1 MSLPNQFIRS
11 FTMHSRLKP
20 LSAPM
25 KNAASQRVR
34 RKVLAAALLAASLG
48 VSVTAHDATPE
59 NPPELKDFRLDTP
72 PPREKAPEAAPPPIV
87 APEPQPK
94 AERPRAE
101 PTTPRP
107 APKTAPSRE
116 AEAQPSPV
124 QPESQAQP
132 SAVEPGIL
140 PESLPQAEAPTESEP
155 AATPSE
161 TGSLASTLLDLW
173 PILAALIALLAGWL
187 AFRWFRNRQPDA
199 LEGIAQSSEP
209 PITPTVPPPGP
220 EPTTP
225 QPAVSRGSLS
235 ASFEPSDARLS
246 IANLTITGCLRLR
259 YDGPEALQSLRLRN
273 LVISASEGQ
282 RSFIDSFH
290 NDLNAGQIDTL
301 GGVQP
306 GEEIVLTLELQVP
319 RDGLQAFDWRERRF
333 VAPILLLNL
342 SSDDPSIAPCRINCL
357 VGQEGDPMSPRM
369 QPLPIDRGPRHFA
382 ALRFSPIAA

>member
-34 RKVLAAALLAASLG
+34 WRVLAAALLVASLD
-48 VSVTAHDATPE
+48 VSVTAQDATPE
-59 NPPELKDFRLDTP
+59 SPPELKDFRLDTP
-72 PPREKAPEAAPPPIV
+72 PPREKAAEAAPPPIV
-87 APEPQPK
+87 APQPQPK
-94 AERPRAE
+94 AETPRAA
-101 PTTPRP
+101 PSTPRP
-107 APKTAPSRE
+107 APQADPRRELETETATPASD
-116 AEAQPSPV
+116 AQP
-124 QPESQAQP
+124 Q
-132 SAVEPGIL
+132 VEEPTLL
-140 PESLPQAEAPTESEP
+140 PEPLPQTEAPAQAEP
-155 AATPSE
+155 AAAPSE
-161 TGSLASTLLDLW
+161 TGDLTSTLLGLW
-173 PILAALIALLAGWL
+173 PIFAALLALLAGLL
-187 AFRWFRNRQPDA
+187 AFRWLKNRQPDA
-199 LEGIAQSSEP
+199 LEAVAQSNGP
-209 PITPTVPPPGP
+209 PVAPTITPPAPRPIV
-220 EPTTP
+220 P

-246 IANLTITGCLRLR
+246 VANLTITGCLRLR

-290 NDLNAGQIDTL
+290 NDPNAGQIDTL